1 MDKPA
6 GPREADDSLP
16 IRAAWLH
23 YAAGMTQAQVAAR
36 LGVSTVKAHRLIAA
50 ANQKG
55 AVRVTVAGEIIE
67 CLELE
72 ARLCEAFSLNECH
85 VVPDLHEAGLP
96 LKALG
101 AAGSSFIMRE
111 IGQPEPRLIGVGHG
125 RTLAA
130 AIAAMPQMTAR
141 NVQFVALMGGLTRNY
156 AAAPHDVMH
165 RLAERTGAEAYVL
178 PVPFFANTAQD
189 REILL
194 AQRGV
199 REVFELGAKADL
211 LLVGI
216 GTARPDAQLVASRM
230 IEPQEIAEV
239 EENGGVGEMLG
250 HFFDRYGKP
259 VRTSLSARTL
269 APELNTIA
277 KRRVV
282 AIAGGEAKERA
293 ILSLLRSG
301 YLSGLITEERTAR
314 GLFELE
320 SD

>member
-1 MDKPA
+1 MDKPT
-6 GPREADDSLP
+6 GLREADDSLP

-36 LGVSTVKAHRLIAA
+36 LGISTVKAHRLIAT

-55 AVRVTVAGEIIE
+55 AVRVTVAGDIVE

-72 ARLCEAFSLNECH
+72 ARLCEAFSLDECT

-111 IGQPEPRLIGVGHG
+111 IEQAEPRLIGVGHG
-125 RTLAA
+125 RTLAT
-130 AIAAMPQMTAR
+130 AIAALPSMTAR
-141 NVQFVALMGGLTRNY
+141 HMRFVSLMGGLTRNY

-165 RLAERTGAEAYVL
+165 RLTEKTAAEAYVL
-178 PVPFFANTAQD
+178 PVPFFANSAQD

-239 EENGGVGEMLG
+239 GANGGVGEMLG
-250 HFFDRYGKP
+250 HFFDRHGKP
-259 VRTSLSARTL
+259 VHTTLSARTL
-269 APELNTIA
+269 APELSTIL

-282 AIAGGEAKERA
+282 AIAGGEAKEKA
-293 ILSLLRSG
+293 ILSILRSG

-314 GLFELE
+314 SMLQPEL
-320 SD
+320 D